1 MGPPW
6 VWALPLLPLPQSW
19 MRLGLGLPIF
29 RGRHGRDRGSERNS
43 QSMVL
48 YIWNPTPR
56 FGCGLG
62 CQFFD
67 TSRVDAMWLWLQQL
81 IDPTL
86 NSQPEHFNY
95 KMIKMFDE
103 DIYLTEYC

>member
-1 MGPPW
+1 
-6 VWALPLLPLPQSW
+6 
-19 MRLGLGLPIF
+19 
-29 RGRHGRDRGSERNS
+29 
-43 QSMVL
+43 
-48 YIWNPTPR
+48 
-56 FGCGLG
+56 
-62 CQFFD
+62 
-67 TSRVDAMWLWLQQL
+67 MWLWLQQL